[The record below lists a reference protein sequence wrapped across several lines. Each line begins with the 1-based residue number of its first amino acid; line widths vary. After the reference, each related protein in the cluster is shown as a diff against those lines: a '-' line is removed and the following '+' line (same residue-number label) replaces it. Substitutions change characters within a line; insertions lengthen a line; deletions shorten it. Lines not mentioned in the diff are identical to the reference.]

1 VNAAH
6 RLMAAALV
14 ALAVGFSLP
23 SASAA
28 AVPAPPG
35 IDANVNVAAI
45 VVTSMTG
52 PTGVVTGNSLQTVTV
67 TVRNDLPRALASV
80 RVTIDGVDNNGPQ
93 SLAVPAGA
101 TRTATFTTVPCR
113 SGTSTI
119 TSSVSATD
127 GAQTLTATGDPLTMR
142 VAAGSTCTT
151 NVNTP
156 AGTLTLTTSAGR
168 VVGLT
173 SVPLAGLPTPP
184 AGMNLPYGAI
194 SFTIE
199 DLEPGASVSL
209 RINVPGP
216 ATSYAKL
223 TASGWTLIP
232 GAVTIGNGVAV
243 TLTDG
248 GVGDA
253 DGVANGRI
261 VDPGAVVGPPQQAPG
276 QQVPTTTT
284 SPAPSTVAPPSVA
297 PSTTA
302 TASTVPAS
310 TVPAS
315 AAAIPIPGAVPRTP
329 PGGSPTDNLPRTGG
343 GPAPILVGAGIA
355 MGVGALL
362 LVARRR
368 RRSNGTH
375 DSALRPFE
383 PN

>member
-14 ALAVGFSLP
+14 ALSVGFSLP
-23 SASAA
+23 AA
-28 AVPAPPG
+28 DVLAVPAPPG
-35 IDANVNVAAI
+35 IDASVNVAAI
-45 VVTSMTG
+45 VVTAVTG
-52 PTGVVTGNSLQTVTV
+52 PTGVVAGNSLQTVTV

-80 RVTIDGVDNNGPQ
+80 RVTIDGVDNNGLQ
-93 SLAVPAGA
+93 SLAIPAGA
-101 TRTATFTTVPCR
+101 SRTATFTTVPCR
-113 SGTSTI
+113 SGNSTI

-142 VAAGSTCTT
+142 VAAGSTCTSS
-151 NVNTP
+151 VNTP
-156 AGTLTLTTSAGR
+156 AGTLTLTTNAGR

-173 SVPLAGLPTPP
+173 AVPLAGLPTPP

-194 SFTIE
+194 SFTID

-261 VDPGAVVGPPQQAPG
+261 VDPGAVVGPTR
-276 QQVPTTTT
+276 QVPTTTT
-284 SPAPSTVAPPSVA
+284 SAAPTTVAPSTVVPSPTA
-297 PSTTA
+297 PSTTVTA
-302 TASTVPAS
+302 TTV
-310 TVPAS
+310 
-315 AAAIPIPGAVPRTP
+315 AIPIPGAAPRTP
-329 PGGSPTDNLPRTGG
+329 PGGSPTTDLPSTGG

-355 MGVGALL
+355 LGVGALL

-368 RRSNGTH
+368 RRSNLTRGP
-375 DSALRPFE
+375 AGAAR
-383 PN
+383 